1 MLYLTISD
9 GERADRAI
17 PILATSDRR
26 VIRLVAEAL
35 TDRLTGEEGD
45 RPKLRELT
53 RQRQLVEM
61 AGSE

>member
-26 VIRLVAEAL
+26 VIQLVAEAL
-35 TDRLTGEEGD
+35 TDRLTEGD
-45 RPKLRELT
+45 SDRPRLRDLT
-53 RQRQLVEM
+53 RERLP
-61 AGSE
+61 AGVAGT